1 MFIDITQN
9 VIPGIY
15 DYYMISNCGRV
26 FNKYLN
32 IYLSP
37 GVSGSGYLFVYL
49 STDHGQVMVQLHRL
63 VMMSFYPIPN
73 CNLFQVNHI
82 NGDKFDN
89 RIFNLEWCTRSEN
102 QRHAFMTGLHK
113 RPSNLNE
120 DDIRHVCDLLAM
132 DQYTNLQISLMV
144 GNGLTET
151 IVSDIKKK
159 TCWKDISKDYTF
171 YSRKGRKF
179 SAEEIDESSFQ
190 PDEKMYF
197 ETTMSKSE
205 YKFLFG
211 QKPEYA
217 QKIVCD
223 RKNKQKPKKEY
234 ARREKK
240 YKALD

>member
-9 VIPGIY
+9 IIPGIY

-73 CNLFQVNHI
+73 CNIFQVNHI

-113 RPSNLNE
+113 RPSDLNE

-171 YSRKGRKF
+171 HSRKGKKF
-179 SAEEIDESSFQ
+179 STEEIENLCTYFSNNNIGNSTVNDHCRNALKYFGYDDSDSVVDCARKVYTRKYYTNISS
-190 PDEKMYF
+190 
-197 ETTMSKSE
+197 
-205 YKFLFG
+205 
-211 QKPEYA
+211 
-217 QKIVCD
+217 
-223 RKNKQKPKKEY
+223 
-234 ARREKK
+234 K
-240 YKALD
+240 YNF

>member
-1 MFIDITQN
+1 
-9 VIPGIY
+9 
-15 DYYMISNCGRV
+15 
-26 FNKYLN
+26 
-32 IYLSP
+32 
-37 GVSGSGYLFVYL
+37 
-49 STDHGQVMVQLHRL
+49 
-63 VMMSFYPIPN
+63 MMSFYPIPN

-171 YSRKGRKF
+171 NSRKGKKF
-179 SAEEIDESSFQ
+179 STEEIENLCTYFSNNNIGNCTINDHCRNALRYFGYDDSDSVVDCARKVYTRKYYTNISS
-190 PDEKMYF
+190 
-197 ETTMSKSE
+197 
-205 YKFLFG
+205 
-211 QKPEYA
+211 
-217 QKIVCD
+217 
-223 RKNKQKPKKEY
+223 
-234 ARREKK
+234 K
-240 YKALD
+240 YNF